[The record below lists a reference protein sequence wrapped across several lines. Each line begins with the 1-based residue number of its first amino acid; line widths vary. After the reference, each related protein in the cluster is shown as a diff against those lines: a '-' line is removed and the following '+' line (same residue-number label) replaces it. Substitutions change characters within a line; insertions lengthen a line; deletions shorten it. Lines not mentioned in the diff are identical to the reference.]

1 MKRFTPSLWS
11 SLSRVAIGQLA
22 SHGYLSP
29 SQAARWSPTTA
40 TPATTE
46 LPRRAPQLA
55 ACARAACCA

>member
-1 MKRFTPSLWS
+1 MKRFTPSLWT

-29 SQAARWSPTTA
+29 TQADRWSPTTA
-40 TPATTE
+40 ASSAPAP
-46 LPRRAPQLA
+46 LRAPRLA

>member
-29 SQAARWSPTTA
+29 SQAARLAPAATTA
-40 TPATTE
+40 TAAA
-46 LPRRAPQLA
+46 PRRAPQLA